1 MEVHSGSKSKVFLPE
16 RHVRCTLK
24 TGRAV
29 SSLVISSR
37 FLTQPLAQ
45 ATVPSCALPL
55 QRQHPI
61 ANMLA
66 TAISL
71 LVSSSILHP
80 SPGQA
85 KQVALPAPMQA
96 PQLAQVTPHLALAD
110 VDLEHRK
117 RCLKEPIE
125 IARKRKSVSE

>member
-1 MEVHSGSKSKVFLPE
+1 MAQQSHSSCVGKYVFCDSSNLQHDNDQ

-29 SSLVISSR
+29 SSLAISSR

-71 LVSSSILHP
+71 LVSSSTLRP
-80 SPGQA
+80 SPEQA

-96 PQLAQVTPHLALAD
+96 PQL
-110 VDLEHRK
+110 
-117 RCLKEPIE
+117 
-125 IARKRKSVSE
+125 